1 LGLLGYLLVQ
11 QASINQFN
19 LDETVSQIGNLLS
32 KTTTVDQFNSENQKY
47 TRAAFDDFELGRL
60 LGCGCNAAVY
70 EARLRSS
77 DILPRKIISLIHLL
91 FKKFCF
97 FSWSI

>member
-1 LGLLGYLLVQ
+1 LGLLGYSLVQ

-32 KTTTVDQFNSENQKY
+32 KTTTVDQFNAENEKY

-70 EARLRSS
+70 EARLQSS
-77 DILPRKIISLIHLL
+77 DILPGKIIFLVHL
-91 FKKFCF
+91 F
-97 FSWSI
+97 F